1 MIILLWR
8 ECKVKRTRNQKTACP
23 CRATTISGGW
33 VREAL
38 IPVPRVIKS
47 LNYRICKK
55 LLMITASF
63 KLVSVTVTSTSIMFC
78 TIYLRVP
85 HSVHSIIFCLNP
97 LLLIS
102 NGHNGHIIQVKLR
115 VDAYQRSILVVFGP
129 NDAKTKCNNEGKEN
143 KLLGHLEP
151 NTCRLE

>member
-8 ECKVKRTRNQKTACP
+8 ECKVKRTRNKKTACP
-23 CRATTISGGW
+23 CRTTIISGGW

-38 IPVPRVIKS
+38 VPVPRVIKR

-55 LLMITASF
+55 SLMITASF
-63 KLVSVTVTSTSIMFC
+63 KLVSVTVTSTSIMFF

-102 NGHNGHIIQVKLR
+102 NGHIIQVKLR

-129 NDAKTKCNNEGKEN
+129 NDAKTKCNKEGKEN

-151 NTCRLE
+151 NTYRLE